1 MSCEPLL
8 HLAPLAGRGRRVAPG
23 EGESLRFECA
33 ENPPHPTLSP
43 QGGEREKKMHGTRE
57 DDNMAQAVTS
67 EVPKEAS
74 STVVAQ
80 QSAMLNALP
89 FSDTADFD
97 DASRGFL
104 GTLENARIANAQGR
118 VVWSLEPYGFLSDE
132 TAPATVNPSLW
143 RQSRLNMQHGL
154 FEGVPGVYQVRG
166 LDIANMT
173 LLEGERG
180 VIVVDTLTSIEGA
193 RAAMELYFAHRGQRP
208 VIAVIFTHTHTDHWG
223 GARGVLDDQTLASG
237 QVPIIAPNLFME
249 HAVSENIIAGPAMLR
264 RAQYQ
269 FGPFLAKGPRGQ
281 VDCGLGKSMAVGS
294 VALLRPT
301 DLIMETGDK
310 RTIDG
315 LEFEFQMAPNS
326 EAPAEMHFFV
336 PRYKLLNLA
345 ENCTHNFHN
354 LLPFRG
360 ADVRDALAWSKY
372 LGEALQMWG
381 GKADAMCG
389 QHHWP
394 VWGKQRI
401 DTMIRQ
407 QRDLY
412 KFAHDETI
420 RLMNHGLTATEI
432 AETIKLPAS
441 LEGAWHGRGY
451 YGHIRHNVKAIYQKY
466 LGWYDANPVHLDPL
480 PPVESGKKYVEYM
493 GGAAAILERAKKDF
507 ALGEFRFVAQAVSY
521 LVFAEPDNQAARALL
536 ADTFEQL
543 GYGAESAT
551 WRNAYL
557 FGAQELRQGMPK
569 APARPPVPRETLAAL
584 RTGQLWDVLGVRLN
598 GPNAEGKHIV
608 LNWSFTDTKENFV
621 LTLENCALT
630 YVEGA
635 QAATA
640 DASFSLP
647 RTVLDEVI
655 SSQTSF
661 PEAVAKGNIKYT
673 GNATRLAEL
682 MKLMD
687 EFPRMFEI
695 VEPRRVALN

>member
-1 MSCEPLL
+1 MTQPVSSERPIEFPKDASASVIAQ
-8 HLAPLAGRGRRVAPG
+8 HAA
-23 EGESLRFECA
+23 
-33 ENPPHPTLSP
+33 TL
-43 QGGEREKKMHGTRE
+43 Q
-57 DDNMAQAVTS
+57 
-67 EVPKEAS
+67 
-74 STVVAQ
+74 
-80 QSAMLNALP
+80 ALP
-89 FSDTADFD
+89 FSDTRDFE
-97 DASRGFL
+97 DAARGFL
-104 GTLENARIANAQGR
+104 GTVENARITSAQGR
-118 VVWSLEPYGFLSDE
+118 TVWSLAPYGFLSAE
-132 TAPATVNPSLW
+132 EAPATVNPSLW

-154 FEGVPGVYQVRG
+154 FEVVPGVYQVRG

-173 LLEGERG
+173 LIEGERG

-193 RAAMELYFAHRGQRP
+193 RAAMDLYFQHRGKRP
-208 VIAVIFTHTHTDHWG
+208 VAAVIFTHTHTDHWG
-223 GARGVLDDQTLASG
+223 GARGVLDDEMLASG
-237 QVPIIAPNLFME
+237 KVPIIAPNLFME

-281 VDCGLGKSMAVGS
+281 VDCGLGKSMAAGS

-301 DLIMETGDK
+301 DLIIATGDK
-310 RTIDG
+310 RSIDG
-315 LEFEFQMAPNS
+315 VEFEFQMAPNS
-326 EAPAEMHFFV
+326 EAPAEMHFFI
-336 PRYKLLNLA
+336 PRHQLLSLA

-381 GKADAMCG
+381 GKAKAMCG

-394 VWGKQRI
+394 VCGFERI

-412 KFAHDETI
+412 KFAHDQTI

-432 AETIKLPAS
+432 AETIRLPAS
-441 LEGAWHGRGY
+441 LDGAWHARGY

-466 LGWYDANPVHLDPL
+466 LGWYDANPVNLDPL
-480 PPVESGKKYVEYM
+480 PPEAAGRKYVEYM
-493 GGAAAILERAKKDF
+493 GGAAALLERAMKDF
-507 ALGEFRFVAQAVSY
+507 AKGEFRFVAQAVGH

-543 GYGAESAT
+543 GYAAESAT

-569 APARPPVPRETLAAL
+569 APARPAMPRETLAAL
-584 RTGQLWDVLGVRLN
+584 RTEQLWDALGVRLN
-598 GPNAEGKHIV
+598 GPKAEGKHIV
-608 LNWSFTDTKENFV
+608 LNWSFTDTGGHFV

-630 YVEGA
+630 YIARA
-635 QAATA
+635 QADAA
-640 DASFSLP
+640 DAGFTLA
-647 RTVLDEVI
+647 RGTLDEVI
-655 SSQTSF
+655 AKLTTFQD
-661 PEAVAKGNIKYT
+661 AVGSGKIKFT
-673 GNATRLAEL
+673 GNPMRLGEL
-682 MKLMD
+682 MMLMD

-695 VEPRRVALN
+695 VEPKRVAVS

>member
-1 MSCEPLL
+1 MSMTQTATE
-8 HLAPLAGRGRRVAPG
+8 
-23 EGESLRFECA
+23 
-33 ENPPHPTLSP
+33 
-43 QGGEREKKMHGTRE
+43 M
-57 DDNMAQAVTS
+57 
-67 EVPKEAS
+67 PKEMPKGAS
-74 STVVAQ
+74 APVIAQ
-80 QSAMLNALP
+80 HEATLKALP
-89 FSDTADFD
+89 FSDVRDFD
-97 DASRGFL
+97 DAARGFL
-104 GTLENARIANAQGR
+104 GTVENARIMSPQGR
-118 VVWSLEPYGFLSDE
+118 VVWSLEPYGFLSAE
-132 TAPATVNPSLW
+132 QAPPTVDPSLW

-154 FEGVPGVYQVRG
+154 FEVVPGVYQVRG

-193 RAAMELYFAHRGQRP
+193 RAAMELYFKQRGRRP
-208 VIAVIFTHTHTDHWG
+208 VAAVIFTHTHTDHWG
-223 GARGVLDDQTLASG
+223 GARGVLDDETLVSG
-237 QVPIIAPNLFME
+237 QVPIIAPKLFME

-281 VDCGLGKSMAVGS
+281 VDCGLGKSMAAGA

-336 PRYKLLNLA
+336 PRYKVLNLA

-381 GKADAMCG
+381 GKAEVMCG

-394 VWGKQRI
+394 VWGRERI

-412 KFAHDETI
+412 KFAHDQTI

-493 GGAAAILERAKKDF
+493 GGADAILARAKKDF
-507 ALGEFRFVAQAVSY
+507 ATGEFRFVAQAVSH

-569 APARPPVPRETLAAL
+569 APPRPPMPRETLAAL

-598 GPNAEGKHIV
+598 GPKAEGKHIV
-608 LNWSFTDTKENFV
+608 LNWSFTDTKEKFV

-630 YVEGA
+630 YLEGA
-635 QAATA
+635 QDAKA
-640 DASFSLP
+640 DATFTLSRSM
-647 RTVLDEVI
+647 LDEAI
-655 SSQTSF
+655 AKQTSF
-661 PEAVAKGNIKYT
+661 PEAIASGKIKFT
-673 GNATRLAEL
+673 GNAMRLAEL
-682 MKLMD
+682 MGLMD

-695 VEPRRVALN
+695 VEPRRVVVS

>member
-1 MSCEPLL
+1 M
-8 HLAPLAGRGRRVAPG
+8 
-23 EGESLRFECA
+23 
-33 ENPPHPTLSP
+33 T
-43 QGGEREKKMHGTRE
+43 QTGT
-57 DDNMAQAVTS
+57 DNT
-67 EVPKEAS
+67 PKNAS
-74 STVVAQ
+74 ASVIAQ
-80 QSAMLNALP
+80 QAAMLQALP

-104 GTLENARIANAQGR
+104 GTLENAKITSAQGR
-118 VVWSLEPYGFLSDE
+118 VVWSLEPYGFLAE
-132 TAPATVNPSLW
+132 EEAPATVNPSLW
-143 RQSRLNMQHGL
+143 RQSRLNMHHGL
-154 FEGVPGVYQVRG
+154 FEVVPGVYQIRG

-173 LLEGERG
+173 LIEGDSG

-193 RAAMELYFAHRGQRP
+193 RAAMELYFKHRGQRS
-208 VIAVIFTHTHTDHWG
+208 VAAVIFTHTHTDHWG
-223 GARGVLDDQTLASG
+223 GARGVFDDATLVSG
-237 QVPIIAPNLFME
+237 RVPIIAPNLFME

-269 FGPFLAKGPRGQ
+269 FGPLLAKGPRGQ
-281 VDCGLGKSMAVGS
+281 VDCGLGKSMAAGA

-301 DLIMETGDK
+301 DLIMATGDK
-310 RTIDG
+310 RIIDG
-315 LEFEFQMAPNS
+315 IEFEFQMAPNS
-326 EAPAEMHFFV
+326 EAPAEMHFFI
-336 PRYKLLNLA
+336 PRYRLLNLA

-394 VWGKQRI
+394 VWGKERI
-401 DTMIRQ
+401 DKMIRQ

-412 KFAHDETI
+412 KFAHDQTI
-420 RLMNHGLTATEI
+420 RLMNHGLTASEI
-432 AETIKLPAS
+432 AEVIKLPAS
-441 LEGAWHGRGY
+441 LEAAWHGRGY

-466 LGWYDANPVHLDPL
+466 LGWYDANPVNLEPL
-480 PPVESGKKYVEYM
+480 PPVEAGRKFVEYM
-493 GGAAAILERAKKDF
+493 GGADAILARAGADF
-507 ALGEFRFVAQAVSY
+507 AKGEFRFIAQALSH
-521 LVFAEPDNQAARALL
+521 LVFAEPDHQAARALL
-536 ADTFEQL
+536 ADTLEQL
-543 GYGAESAT
+543 GYAAESAT

-569 APARPPVPRETLAAL
+569 VPSRPPMPRETLAAL

-598 GPNAEGKHIV
+598 GPKAEGKHIV
-608 LNWSFTDTKENFV
+608 LNWNFTDTGEHFV

-635 QAATA
+635 QAASA
-640 DASFSLP
+640 DAGFALT
-647 RTVLDEVI
+647 RATLDEVI
-655 SSQTSF
+655 AKQTSF
-661 PEAVAKGNIKYT
+661 PEAVASGKVKFT

-682 MKLMD
+682 MALMD

-695 VEPRRVALN
+695 VEPKRTAVS

>member
-1 MSCEPLL
+1 MTQTATTE
-8 HLAPLAGRGRRVAPG
+8 
-23 EGESLRFECA
+23 
-33 ENPPHPTLSP
+33 T
-43 QGGEREKKMHGTRE
+43 
-57 DDNMAQAVTS
+57 
-67 EVPKEAS
+67 PKETPKDATAS
-74 STVVAQ
+74 VVAQ
-80 QSAMLNALP
+80 QTAMLNALP
-89 FSDTADFD
+89 FSDTRDFD
-97 DASRGFL
+97 DAARGFL
-104 GTLENARIANAQGR
+104 GTLEHARVANPQGR
-118 VVWSLEPYGFLSDE
+118 VVWSLESYGFLSAE
-132 TAPATVNPSLW
+132 KSPATVNPSLW
-143 RQSRLNMQHGL
+143 RQSRLNMNHGL
-154 FEGVPGVYQVRG
+154 FEVVPGVYQVRG

-173 LLEGERG
+173 LIEGERG

-193 RAAMELYFAHRGQRP
+193 RAAMELYFKHRGLKP
-208 VIAVIFTHTHTDHWG
+208 VAAVIFSHTHTDHWG
-223 GARGVLDDQTLASG
+223 GARGVIDDEALAKG
-237 QVPIIAPNLFME
+237 NIPIIAPNLFME

-281 VDCGLGKSMAVGS
+281 VDCGLGKSMAAGS

-310 RTIDG
+310 RIIDG

-326 EAPAEMHFFV
+326 EAPAEMHFYV

-394 VWGKQRI
+394 VWGKERI

-412 KFAHDETI
+412 KFAHDQTI

-493 GGAAAILERAKKDF
+493 GGADAILARAAKDF
-507 ALGEFRFVAQAVSY
+507 AKGEFRFVAQAVSH
-521 LVFAEPDNQAARALL
+521 LVFADPDNAAARAML

-543 GYGAESAT
+543 GYAAESAT

-569 APARPPVPRETLAAL
+569 ASPRPPMPRETLAAL
-584 RTGQLWDVLGVRLN
+584 RTSQLWDVLGVRLN
-598 GPNAEGKHIV
+598 GPKAEGKHIV
-608 LNWSFTDTKENFV
+608 LNWVFTDTNETFV

-630 YVEGA
+630 YLEGA

-640 DASFSLP
+640 DASFTLA
-647 RTVLDEVI
+647 RATLDEVI
-655 SSQTSF
+655 AKQTSF
-661 PEAVAKGNIKYT
+661 PEAVAGGKVKFT
-673 GNATRLAEL
+673 GNAMRLAEL
-682 MKLMD
+682 MGLMD

-695 VEPRRVALN
+695 VEPRRTAVS